1 MQNDY
6 QNEVFWL
13 KKCNAPIQN
22 DINSFFLQQFGGK
35 EAVPR
40 LPPSSKS
47 ALRGLGAPFM
57 PHPHMR
63 RLLTLVHSNWGG
75 GGGGGRSSNFL
86 LLLKVQQFVHKWLQ
100 SWCSE
105 NAFWHT
111 WLRTWGINKG
121 FSTTGYDRENLYSGE
136 PTIANIGCKH
146 MKQSKTIL
154 NTLNYRFIM
163 IKSRFYTFY
172 YKNSA

>member
-1 MQNDY
+1 MLLY
-6 QNEVFWL
+6 
-13 KKCNAPIQN
+13 KMISTP
-22 DINSFFLQQFGGK
+22 SFFNNL
-35 EAVPR
+35 EAKR
-40 LPPSSKS
+40 LSPAPSSKS
-47 ALRGLGAPFM
+47 ALRGSGAPFM

-63 RLLTLVHSNWGG
+63 MLLTLVHSNWGG

-121 FSTTGYDRENLYSGE
+121 FSRTGYDRENLYSDE

>member
-1 MQNDY
+1 MLLY
-6 QNEVFWL
+6 
-13 KKCNAPIQN
+13 KMISTP
-22 DINSFFLQQFGGK
+22 SFFNNL
-35 EAVPR
+35 EAKRLSPR
-40 LPPSSKS
+40 PPPSSKS

-57 PHPHMR
+57 PHPHMC

-75 GGGGGRSSNFL
+75 GEGGGRGSNIL

-105 NAFWHT
+105 NA
-111 WLRTWGINKG
+111 

-146 MKQSKTIL
+146 IKQSKTIL